1 MNALTARG
9 QATRAR
15 IVETAARLMH
25 VNGVA
30 ATSLDEVLADAK
42 AGKSQ
47 FYHYFATK
55 SDLVWAVL
63 EFQAGVGEAEQ
74 AAILARTPGWEGI
87 RAWLDAVIEA
97 QKGAGYRGG
106 CPIGSMAAELA
117 ERDPRLRTRIGE
129 ALERK
134 RSALAGR
141 LWELRREGLLSESAD
156 PDALAG
162 FVMATLQGALL
173 IASTLKQQH
182 ALTGSV
188 DEAWRHLLSFRR

>member
-9 QATRAR
+9 EATRAR

-30 ATSLDEVLADAK
+30 ATSVDEVLAEAN

-47 FYHYFATK
+47 FYHYFDTK
-55 SDLVWAVL
+55 SELVEAVL

-74 AAILARTPGWEGI
+74 AAIFARTPGWEGI
-87 RAWLDAVIEA
+87 RAWLDSVVAT

-117 ERDPRLRTRIGE
+117 ERDSRLRALLGE
-129 ALERK
+129 AFERK
-134 RSALAGR
+134 RRVLSER
-141 LWELRREGLLSESAD
+141 LWKLHREGLLAEDAD
-156 PDALAG
+156 PDALAA

-173 IASTLKQQH
+173 IASTLKQQQ

-188 DEAWRHLLSFRR
+188 DEAWRHLLSFRQ

>member
-1 MNALTARG
+1 MNTLTARG

-30 ATSLDEVLADAK
+30 ATSVDEVLAEAK

-47 FYHYFATK
+47 FYHYFDTK
-55 SDLVWAVL
+55 GDLVEAVL
-63 EFQAGVGEAEQ
+63 DFQAGVGDAEQ

-97 QKGAGYRGG
+97 QEGAGYRGG
-106 CPIGSMAAELA
+106 CPVGSMAAELA
-117 ERDPRLRTRIGE
+117 ERDPRLRTRLGE
-129 ALERK
+129 AFERK
-134 RSALAGR
+134 RMALAER
-141 LWELRREGLLSESAD
+141 LWELRRQGLLSEDAD
-156 PDALAG
+156 PDTLAG

-173 IASTLKQQH
+173 LASTLKQQESL
-182 ALTGSV
+182 AGSV

>member
-9 QATRAR
+9 QAARAR

-30 ATSLDEVLADAK
+30 GTSVDEVLAEAK

-47 FYHYFATK
+47 FYHYFDTK
-55 SDLVWAVL
+55 AELVEAVL

-74 AAILARTPGWEGI
+74 AAIFARTPGWEGI
-87 RAWLDAVIEA
+87 RAWLDAVVEA
-97 QKGAGYRGG
+97 QKSTGYRGG
-106 CPIGSMAAELA
+106 CPVGSMAAELA
-117 ERDPRLRTRIGE
+117 ERDPRLRTRLGE
-129 ALERK
+129 AFERK

-141 LWELRREGLLSESAD
+141 LWELRRKELLSEDAD

-162 FVMATLQGALL
+162 FVLATLQGALL
-173 IASTLKQQH
+173 LASTLKRQE
-182 ALTGSV
+182 ALAGSV
-188 DEAWRHLLSFRR
+188 DEAWRHLLSFRQ